1 MNLCFLKGCLSFQ
14 CCKFLFSSSFLA
26 YMHRNVNYNELDLTG
41 MDVYKPG
48 NSKVEVKKSKCTCF
62 FSAFTVIF
70 VLHSNTLYFS
80 NFHFK
85 ALYVL
90 EIFCQYLH
98 GNDVILAGECTVL
111 YSEQNMYL
119 FDLTHSWGTFFIE
132 NIL

>member
-14 CCKFLFSSSFLA
+14 YCKFLFSNFLIFFLA
-26 YMHRNVNYNELDLTG
+26 YMRGNVNYIEPALTRI
-41 MDVYKPG
+41 DVYKPG
-48 NSKVEVKKSKCTCF
+48 NSKVEVEKSKRRCF

-70 VLHSNTLYFS
+70 VLHSNTLYYS

-111 YSEQNMYL
+111 SLFYSEENMYL
-119 FDLTHSWGTFFIE
+119 FDLTHS
-132 NIL
+132 